1 VASLVVGYAL
11 EYLFGAAS
19 FVPHGYCLLWRP
31 DLVALHAVSDLLIA
45 CAYFSIPAVIYLF
58 VRRRRDFELGWV
70 LYLFVTFIFLCG
82 TTHLVSLITLWLP
95 YYGLQGLIKLLTAAV
110 SLGTAIVLWPILPK
124 ALALPSPSQLKLT
137 ADQLGA
143 QIEQRERA
151 EQSLREANIDLERRV
166 EARTDELE
174 RANARLRER
183 EREMERQSR
192 LLKTIFETIE
202 QGISVFDSDMR
213 LVVWNRHFPQYLNL
227 PAELLCEG
235 LPLTEIFRFQ
245 ARQGWLGEGDIEM
258 LVERQWQKIVGG
270 DELLTNE
277 RRHQPDGRIIDIRR
291 YPFPDGG
298 VVSTFTNVTETSA
311 AEERFRM
318 AVEASPSGMIMVDR
332 TGKVILANREAERL
346 FGYSRT
352 ELLELSVDMLV
363 PQALRG
369 KHAQHREHFAAQP
382 EKRAM
387 GAGRELFGQRKDG
400 SYFPVEIGLNPI
412 VRHGVLLV
420 LAAII
425 DITER
430 RQGEMAL
437 ARQTRELQRSNA
449 ELEQF
454 AYVASHDLREP
465 LRMVASYTELLAERY
480 RGRLDEKADKY
491 ISYAVSGAKR
501 MQQLVDDLL
510 SYSRIGTQGKPLQ
523 PTDASAVARRVMRA
537 MKVTIEQSG
546 AEIVCD
552 DLPRVLA
559 DETQF
564 GQLLQNLI
572 SNAIKFR
579 AAGRAPRIRIS
590 AAARDRMGIF
600 SVEDNG
606 IGIEEQY
613 AGRIFQ
619 MFQRLHGRGEYEGS
633 GIGLAIAKKI
643 VERHSGQIWF
653 TSQQGCGTTFFFSI
667 PAGGGDAET

>member
-1 VASLVVGYAL
+1 MGYVL
-11 EYLFGAAS
+11 DYLFSAAS

-31 DLVALHAVSDLLIA
+31 DLVALHAVSDFLIA
-45 CAYFSIPAVIYLF
+45 GAYFSIPAVIFLF
-58 VRRRRDFELGWV
+58 VRRRPGLELGWV
-70 LYLFVTFIFLCG
+70 LYLFVAFIFLCG
-82 TTHLVSLITLWLP
+82 TTHLVGLTTLWFP
-95 YYGLQGLIKLLTAAV
+95 YYGLEGLIKLLTAAV
-110 SLGTAIVLWPILPK
+110 SLGTAIVLWPVLPK
-124 ALALPSPSQLKLT
+124 ALALPSPSQLQLT
-137 ADQLGA
+137 ADQLVAEIG
-143 QIEQRERA
+143 QRERA
-151 EQSLREANIDLERRV
+151 EQSLREANVDLERRV
-166 EARTDELE
+166 EARTEELE

-192 LLKTIFETIE
+192 LLKTTFETIE

-213 LVVWNRHFPQYLNL
+213 LVVWNQHFPQYLNL
-227 PAELLCEG
+227 PPELLCEG

-245 ARQGWLGEGDIEM
+245 ARQGWLGEGDIET
-258 LVERQWQKIVGG
+258 LVERQWQKIVA
-270 DELLTNE
+270 DELLTSE
-277 RRHQPDGRIIDIRR
+277 RRHQHDGRIIDIRR

-298 VVSTFTNVTETSA
+298 VVSTFANVTERSA

-318 AVEASPSGMIMVDR
+318 AVEASPSGMIMVDQ

-363 PQALRG
+363 PQALRT
-369 KHAQHREHFAAQP
+369 KHAHHREHFAVQP

-387 GAGRELFGQRKDG
+387 GAGRDLFGQRKDG

-430 RQGEMAL
+430 RQGEKAL

-537 MKVTIEQSG
+537 MKVTMEQSG
-546 AEIVCD
+546 GEIVCD
-552 DLPRVLA
+552 DLPMVLA

-579 AAGRAPRIRIS
+579 AEDRAPRIRIA
-590 AAARDRMGIF
+590 AAARDGMWIF

-613 AGRIFQ
+613 SGRIFQ

-653 TSQQGCGTTFFFSI
+653 TSQQGRGTTFFFSI
-667 PAGGGDAET
+667 PADGRGAQT

>member
-1 VASLVVGYAL
+1 MSYAL
-11 EYLFGAAS
+11 DYLFGAAS

-31 DLVALHAVSDLLIA
+31 DLVALHAVSDVLIA
-45 CAYFSIPAVIYLF
+45 GAYFSIPAVIYLF
-58 VRRRRDFELGWV
+58 VRRRTDLELGWV
-70 LYLFVTFIFLCG
+70 LYLFVAFIFLCG
-82 TTHLVSLITLWLP
+82 TTHLVGLTTLWFP
-95 YYGLQGLIKLLTAAV
+95 FYGLEGLIKLLTAAV

-124 ALALPSPSQLKLT
+124 ALALPSPSQLQLT

-143 QIEQRERA
+143 EIEQRERA
-151 EQSLREANIDLERRV
+151 EQSLREANVDLERRV
-166 EARTDELE
+166 EARTEELE
-174 RANARLRER
+174 RANALLRER

-192 LLKTIFETIE
+192 LLKTTFETIE

-213 LVVWNRHFPQYLNL
+213 LVVWNQHFPQYLNL
-227 PAELLCEG
+227 PPELLCEG

-245 ARQGWLGEGDIEM
+245 ARQGWLGEGDIEI
-258 LVERQWQKIVGG
+258 LVERQWEKIVG

-277 RRHQPDGRIIDIRR
+277 RRHQSDGRIIDIRR

-298 VVSTFTNVTETSA
+298 VVSTFANVTETSA

-318 AVEASPSGMIMVDR
+318 AVEASPSGMIMVDQ

-363 PQALRG
+363 PEALRD
-369 KHAQHREHFAAQP
+369 KHAHHREHFAVQP
-382 EKRAM
+382 ERRAM
-387 GAGRELFGQRKDG
+387 GAGRDLFGQRKDG
-400 SYFPVEIGLNPI
+400 SYFPVEIGLTPI
-412 VRHGVLLV
+412 MRHGVLLV

-430 RQGEMAL
+430 RQGEKEL
-437 ARQTRELQRSNA
+437 ARQTRELKRSNA

-491 ISYAVSGAKR
+491 ITYAVSGAKR

-523 PTDASAVARRVMRA
+523 PTDAGAVARRVMRA
-537 MKVTIEQSG
+537 MKVTMERSG

-552 DLPRVLA
+552 DLPMVLA

-579 AAGRAPRIRIS
+579 AEDRAPRIRIA
-590 AAARDRMGIF
+590 AAARDGMWIF

-653 TSQQGCGTTFFFSI
+653 TSQQGCGTTFFFSM
-667 PAGGGDAET
+667 PAAGGGAET